1 MYSAILWLNG
11 SSHETLIQ
19 SLAAFGKHA
28 GLSPSPEG
36 AVAPIQDTRDI
47 EAEARAALRWLVLSR
62 NRRWLMIVNNADR
75 EYSQDDENPLTYEN
89 TVLSA
94 ARWSR
99 IRLDYISSS
108 FSCQDRNIELKSND
122 WMSSRLLSLSVIRQ
136 ACRTALEVRGSR
148 IAGCGRMHDRLKRD
162 QVWFNW

>member
-11 SSHETLIQ
+11 SSHETLMQ

-62 NRRWLMIVNNADR
+62 NRRWLVIVNNADR
-75 EYSQDDENPLTYEN
+75 EYSRDDENPLIYDIQSFLPLVDHGY
-89 TVLSA
+89 VLIIFCFFFLA
-94 ARWSR
+94 K
-99 IRLDYISSS
+99 IGIS
-108 FSCQDRNIELKSND
+108 N
-122 WMSSRLLSLSVIRQ
+122 
-136 ACRTALEVRGSR
+136 
-148 IAGCGRMHDRLKRD
+148 
-162 QVWFNW
+162 